1 MLIASG
7 AASVDAQRCIFLQ
20 KTVDRIIFLFAK
32 CYFIVTLHNCLDKK
46 KTSPKETPNTP
57 SDEDYEG
64 DFVGD
69 YENVEEKSTTARS
82 RKKPSRSR
90 LEVMKIK
97 STTERNIKEEVEEK
111 VRDPI
116 RIHNPLSIVSKSV
129 SIGGKPTRT
138 RNVAKNTKNK
148 RQRNKT
154 SEKRKQQISGNFY
167 IKIS

>member
-1 MLIASG
+1 MG
-7 AASVDAQRCIFLQ
+7 
-20 KTVDRIIFLFAK
+20 
-32 CYFIVTLHNCLDKK
+32 
-46 KTSPKETPNTP
+46 NTP

-97 STTERNIKEEVEEK
+97 STTERNTKEEVEEK

-148 RQRNKT
+148 RQRNK
-154 SEKRKQQISGNFY
+154 
-167 IKIS
+167 